1 MSYHLEHQCNEVNET
16 REERVRKKRMSLG
29 DVSYYNE
36 LSNSNET
43 RKVVATIKMCHSV
56 NKTSVLRTGL
66 NMLDNCAYRL
76 KNFFSKLKK
85 GHWRLTLAEY
95 QKIYQ

>member
-16 REERVRKKRMSLG
+16 REERVRKKRMSLR

-36 LSNSNET
+36 FEST